1 MKDKDIYKILED
13 LEITFREHEHPA
25 VFTVEEAEKHK
36 GNLDGIKI
44 KNLFLR
50 NKKGDKHFLFITHA
64 LKVID
69 LRKLSDITSEK
80 KLGFASPE
88 RLKKHLGLTSGS
100 VGPFGII
107 NDEKREVTVILDK
120 EILTGEKLNFHPN
133 RNTAT
138 IQISKDDF
146 SKFLKWA
153 GNETR
158 EVEI

>member
-1 MKDKDIYKILED
+1 MKDVYKILED
-13 LEITFREHEHPA
+13 LKITFREHEHPA
-25 VFTVEEAEKHK
+25 VFTVEEAELHK
-36 GNLDGIKI
+36 GDISGIKI

-64 LKVID
+64 FKSID
-69 LRKLSDITSEK
+69 LKKLSDVTSQK
-80 KLGFASPE
+80 KLGFASSE
-88 RLKKHLGLTSGS
+88 RLKKHLHLTPGS

-107 NDEKREVTVILDK
+107 NDEKKEVIVILDK

-138 IQISKDDF
+138 IQISKEDF
-146 SKFLKWA
+146 YKFLQWA
-153 GNETR
+153 GNVVS